1 MLLPEGAWVWEFVPH
16 IQEIQFELRGLGD
29 PVLDVEL
36 VDRIVN
42 TLPPNMD
49 SVYQNILGLH
59 TMPSFANLVAHLLQA
74 ETRAQ
79 LRGTTTTKEDALA
92 VHMQNLSLPADKHH
106 AGHHASTSH
115 RRSYIPGG
123 SRHKNLQC
131 YFCKEGNHL
140 MRTCPELIREIAKH
154 ARDRRNRGRWGGR
167 RFQNHWSKFDL
178 NLVIEEY
185 SDSTP
190 TTPSDWIKFI
200 WRFSL

>member
-1 MLLPEGAWVWEFVPH
+1 
-16 IQEIQFELRGLGD
+16 
-29 PVLDVEL
+29 
-36 VDRIVN
+36 
-42 TLPPNMD
+42 
-49 SVYQNILGLH
+49 
-59 TMPSFANLVAHLLQA
+59 MPSFANLVAHLLQA

-154 ARDRRNRGRWGGR
+154 ARDRRNRGR
-167 RFQNHWSKFDL
+167 
-178 NLVIEEY
+178 
-185 SDSTP
+185 
-190 TTPSDWIKFI
+190 
-200 WRFSL
+200 